1 MSITYGGYISPL
13 VPLVKNETGHVL
25 GRHMRAGMQLPD
37 AEWDRLRE
45 ADSQEMLD
53 NFETHLPNIKAGKV
67 LGGRTA
73 LRATIRDYI
82 PLAGAWDH
90 GLYVLG
96 GLGSRGF
103 MTARCWQT

>member
-1 MSITYGGYISPL
+1 
-13 VPLVKNETGHVL
+13 
-25 GRHMRAGMQLPD
+25 
-37 AEWDRLRE
+37 LRE
-45 ADSQEMLD
+45 VDSQEMLD

-103 MTARCWQT
+103 MTAPLLADLIADQISGVPLPLESDLVSALDPKRFS